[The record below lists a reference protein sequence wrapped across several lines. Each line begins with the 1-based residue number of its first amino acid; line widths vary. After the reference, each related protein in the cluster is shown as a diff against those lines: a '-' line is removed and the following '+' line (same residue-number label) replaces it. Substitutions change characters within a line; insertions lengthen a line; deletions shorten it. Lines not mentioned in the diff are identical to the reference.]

1 MEELGGSQ
9 KGTRLAKTY
18 SLNFTKK
25 AKDNLNNIHP
35 TQRDRILAALEML
48 SLNPYASKAVR
59 LAGTD
64 SMRVR
69 VGDYRIVYQVFE
81 FALLIQVVNISHR
94 RDVYKN
100 I

>member
-1 MEELGGSQ
+1 V
-9 KGTRLAKTY
+9 AKTY
-18 SLNFTKK
+18 SLIFTKK

-35 TQRDRILAALEML
+35 TQQDRIFAALELL
-48 SLNPYASKAVR
+48 SLNPFPNKAVR
-59 LAGTD
+59 LVGTD

-100 I
+100 L